1 MQLTII
7 GVLTYRRKRTFDE
20 TAYFRQLSKEEQ
32 KVGQR
37 GCTSSPR
44 TISSTAGMKYV
55 GVYWHRVENRW
66 TKL

>member
-1 MQLTII
+1 MQRSII

-37 GCTSSPR
+37 GVLLLRGRS
-44 TISSTAGMKYV
+44 
-55 GVYWHRVENRW
+55 HLQQE
-66 TKL
+66 